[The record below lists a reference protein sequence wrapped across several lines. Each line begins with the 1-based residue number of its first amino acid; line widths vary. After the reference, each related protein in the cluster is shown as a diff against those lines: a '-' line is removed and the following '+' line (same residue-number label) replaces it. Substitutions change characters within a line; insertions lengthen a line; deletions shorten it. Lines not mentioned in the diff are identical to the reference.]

1 MSNDIFFYELVEF
14 SGHIHLN
21 RHWAYSLF
29 KRMKFVKR
37 KATTSKSKY
46 TITNFAELKKS
57 FLDKVVS
64 TVKKED
70 IPAQLILN
78 WD

>member
-1 MSNDIFFYELVEF
+1 
-14 SGHIHLN
+14 
-21 RHWAYSLF
+21 
-29 KRMKFVKR
+29 MKFVKR